1 VSADERA
8 LPYADES
15 FDAALSC
22 GVLEHVVDPDASL
35 RELARI
41 LRPGGVLYVY
51 KLPNR
56 FSYLERIAKTMGLY
70 YHGRL
75 ENDRL
80 YTPML
85 ARELLRR
92 NGYDVLELRRANMLP
107 LSLTGRAASRAG
119 LRIWQANRA
128 LSRAPGLNVLATNV
142 ELVAVSARLRPSSV
156 LR

>member
-1 VSADERA
+1 
-8 LPYADES
+8 
-15 FDAALSC
+15 
-22 GVLEHVVDPDASL
+22 
-35 RELARI
+35 
-41 LRPGGVLYVY
+41 
-51 KLPNR
+51 
-56 FSYLERIAKTMGLY
+56 MGLY